1 MHCHVFTVTIATAG
15 EQYAAY
21 QHDST
26 VFGAGSPW
34 WTTSGGAK
42 GVYCACTQD
51 RTHFLWVA
59 AIVQKQG
66 QARDHRCPH
75 QGPGC
80 LICCVYVIPLSAQL

>member
-1 MHCHVFTVTIATAG
+1 MHCHVFTVIIATAG

-42 GVYCACTQD
+42 GVYCACTED
-51 RTHFLWVA
+51 RTHFLWVGQPLYRSRGRHETTDVLIKVL
-59 AIVQKQG
+59 AI
-66 QARDHRCPH
+66 
-75 QGPGC
+75 
-80 LICCVYVIPLSAQL
+80 

>member
-34 WTTSGGAK
+34 WTTSGGPK
-42 GVYCACTQD
+42 GCNVHALKAGPTFCGWGSHCTEAGAGMRPQM
-51 RTHFLWVA
+51 
-59 AIVQKQG
+59 
-66 QARDHRCPH
+66 
-75 QGPGC
+75 
-80 LICCVYVIPLSAQL
+80 S